1 MFRAYNARRLTL
13 ISQGKN
19 IKKATKLTIKDIV
32 SKIKD
37 SAKAGEHNLEYD
49 LPEELKTRI
58 DVTEVE
64 RTIGDLGYH
73 YYYLDNYKK
82 EVMYI
87 WW

>member
-19 IKKATKLTIKDIV
+19 LKKATRLTIKDIV

-37 SAKAGEHNLEYD
+37 SAKAGKHDLEYD

-64 RTIGDLGYH
+64 HTIGDLGYH
-73 YYYLDNYKK
+73 YYYSNYKK
-82 EVMYI
+82 EVMHI